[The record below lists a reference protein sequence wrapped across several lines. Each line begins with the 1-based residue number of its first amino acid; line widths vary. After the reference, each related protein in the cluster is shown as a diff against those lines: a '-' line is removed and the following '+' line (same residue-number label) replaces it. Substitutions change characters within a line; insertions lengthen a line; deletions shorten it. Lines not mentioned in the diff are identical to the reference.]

1 MLMLPMLC
9 HLDNDRRGNN
19 NHYTVYIYILRST
32 HDLHTLP
39 GDTCFSRYPS
49 VALARNIFIYT
60 STSQSLL
67 ASAIADCTVR

>member
-32 HDLHTLP
+32 HDLRTLL
-39 GDTCFSRYPS
+39 GDIFFLTVLYPS
-49 VALARNIFIYT
+49 VALARN
-60 STSQSLL
+60 SK
-67 ASAIADCTVR
+67 